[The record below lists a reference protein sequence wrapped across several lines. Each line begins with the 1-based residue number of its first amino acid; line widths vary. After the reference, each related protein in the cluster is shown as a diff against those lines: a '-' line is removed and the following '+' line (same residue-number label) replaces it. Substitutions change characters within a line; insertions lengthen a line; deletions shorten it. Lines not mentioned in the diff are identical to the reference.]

1 MRSQQSHSLWL
12 GASCWRSLRV
22 SGPLA
27 LNLRHGAC
35 WNEYWNTERSSF
47 SLFDTNSVGNVSN
60 SRIHEAE
67 GEGGGGGGRE
77 GGRGGGRE
85 GEVEGGRE
93 RWREGGRGGERE
105 GGGRERWREEP
116 CHSLSWTLN
125 PSTT

>member
-1 MRSQQSHSLWL
+1 M
-12 GASCWRSLRV
+12 

-67 GEGGGGGGRE
+67 GEGG
-77 GGRGGGRE
+77 RGGGRE
-85 GEVEGGRE
+85 GEVEGGR
-93 RWREGGRGGERE
+93 GGERNLVI
-105 GGGRERWREEP
+105 P
-116 CHSLSWTLN
+116 CHGHSIPVLPELSSFVKVTCSGFWE
-125 PSTT
+125 